1 MQPANKRMRER
12 SRQPIPPP
20 LSPSISLSGAHH
32 FLFFHLHLSVMRL
45 LIPPALVLAHVY
57 LRRSHF
63 FFSFFSQSLIHS
75 IFSPLLSSRL
85 SGPPLLFYSRG
96 CNGSNVKAE
105 SPAVLPPLCQFHH
118 QGLWSVCYWSW
129 WLRLCSP
136 ALSPARALV
145 MVSANC

>member
-1 MQPANKRMRER
+1 MLPANKRMRER

-63 FFSFFSQSLIHS
+63 FFIFFLSHSFTLSF
-75 IFSPLLSSRL
+75 LLSCHRGCLGPLCSFIAEGVMVQMSRQRARL
-85 SGPPLLFYSRG
+85 SCPPSVSSTIRVFD
-96 CNGSNVKAE
+96 
-105 SPAVLPPLCQFHH
+105 QFVT
-118 QGLWSVCYWSW
+118 GAGDCAS
-129 WLRLCSP
+129 
-136 ALSPARALV
+136 ALQHCRQQEH
-145 MVSANC
+145 